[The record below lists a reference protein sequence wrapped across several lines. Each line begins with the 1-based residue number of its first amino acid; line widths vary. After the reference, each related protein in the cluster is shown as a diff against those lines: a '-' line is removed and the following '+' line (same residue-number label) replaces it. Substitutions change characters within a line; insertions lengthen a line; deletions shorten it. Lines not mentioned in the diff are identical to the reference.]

1 MPTYTVSARAYALL
15 LFHAL
20 KYPFAEVNGVLLAK
34 QDDTDSQI
42 VTIVDAVPLFHQWTQ
57 LSAMLEIALQ
67 QVELYASQNKLRII
81 GYYHANEDLN
91 EHNLKANAVKIADK
105 IHANS
110 GKKSVI
116 FLIDNEKLD
125 SELNEVSILP
135 FIHSQNQWQ
144 PVKASF
150 QSEKASTSTST
161 SSSSSSSDWIF
172 RLENPDILAKTRF
185 LVGEKRYKRLVDFD
199 NYLDNT
205 EADWLRNSH
214 VEL

>member
-1 MPTYTVSARAYALL
+1 VTARAYAIL

-34 QDDTDSQI
+34 QDDADSQM

-67 QVELYASQNKLRII
+67 QVELYASQNKLLII
-81 GYYHANEDLN
+81 GYYHANEDLK

-116 FLIDNEKLD
+116 FLVDNEKLD
-125 SELNEVSILP
+125 SELNEVSLLP
-135 FIHSQNQWQ
+135 FVHSQNQWQ
-144 PVKASF
+144 QVKDSF
-150 QSEKASTSTST
+150 QSEKESTSTSA
-161 SSSSSSSDWIF
+161 SSSSDWVF
-172 RLENPDILAKTRF
+172 RFENPDILARTRF
-185 LVGEKRYKRLVDFD
+185 LVGEKRYRHLVDFD